1 MALDVD
7 KEIKI
12 YWILGLI
19 VLLIYGLWLFISPES
34 YVVAVNWPYFAPVT
48 ARIVGAIYI
57 AWAIVVIML
66 YKELDN
72 WEKIESWMLFAV
84 ISNLLTLIASII
96 GLVVYNIPLGSVI
109 IGMISTSFFVIV
121 GIHILIQKRK

>member
-12 YWILGLI
+12 YFIIGLI

-34 YVVAVNWPYFAPVT
+34 YVAINNYPYFAPVT
-48 ARIVGAIYI
+48 ARIVGGIYL
-57 AWAIVVIML
+57 AWAIIIIML

-84 ISNLLTLIASII
+84 ISNIFTAIAGII
-96 GLVVYNIPLGSVI
+96 GFVVYNIPLGSFI
-109 IGMISTSFFVIV
+109 IGTILNIFFAIV
-121 GIHILIQKRK
+121 GIHIIMQKRK